1 MSGPVRTC
9 VGCRER
15 AAKADL
21 LRVVAVGDVLVPD
34 PRGRLP
40 GRGAYLHPRPGCLA
54 LAERRRVLARAMRL
68 ATVPD
73 ASPLRVYLAEQDQRS
88 SEEEAGRVKR

>member
-1 MSGPVRTC
+1 
-9 VGCRER
+9 
-15 AAKADL
+15 
-21 LRVVAVGDVLVPD
+21 
-34 PRGRLP
+34 
-40 GRGAYLHPRPGCLA
+40 
-54 LAERRRVLARAMRL
+54 MRL